1 MICPFC
7 SEDITTAVA
16 STLGKLGGP
25 AAAAALTKKQ
35 RIAKAKRAGRANAGI
50 PRPSPTGAR
59 SESCKAAWAKRKAA
73 VFHD

>member
-1 MICPFC
+1 MICPYC

-50 PRPSPTGAR
+50 PRPSETR
-59 SESCKAAWAKRKAA
+59 SESMKAAWARRKAEA
-73 VFHD
+73 